1 VSGSVTTNEED
12 GVASGSNVP
21 ARRDPDMLVADIE
34 ATRDRLATTI
44 DQIVDR
50 ANPKNIARRGIES
63 VKARFVAPD
72 GSVRMETAGPVAGVV
87 VGVVVLV
94 VVLRRFVGQ

>member
-1 VSGSVTTNEED
+1 VVITTNEED
-12 GVASGSNVP
+12 GVASGSNAP
-21 ARRDPDMLVADIE
+21 AHRDPDRLVADIE

-50 ANPKNIARRGIES
+50 ANPKNVARRGINS

-72 GSVRMETAGPVAGVV
+72 GSVRMETVGPVAGAV

>member
-1 VSGSVTTNEED
+1 M
-12 GVASGSNVP
+12 ASGSNAP
-21 ARRDPDMLVADIE
+21 AHRDPDRLVADID

-50 ANPKNIARRGIES
+50 ANPKNVARRAMTS
-63 VKARFVAPD
+63 VKERFVAPD
-72 GSVRMETAGPVAGVV
+72 GSLRMETVGPVAGTVAGVV
-87 VGVVVLV
+87 VLI

>member
-1 VSGSVTTNEED
+1 M
-12 GVASGSNVP
+12 ASGQNLP
-21 ARRDPDMLVADIE
+21 AQRNPDQLVAEIE
-34 ATRDRLATTI
+34 VTRDRLASTI

-50 ANPKNIARRGIES
+50 ANPKNIARRGLES

-72 GSVRMETAGPVAGVV
+72 GSVRMGTAGPVAGGV
-87 VGVVVLV
+87 VGVVVLI

>member
-1 VSGSVTTNEED
+1 M
-12 GVASGSNVP
+12 ASGSNVP
-21 ARRDPDMLVADIE
+21 ARRDDPDALVADIE

-50 ANPKNIARRGIES
+50 ANPKNIARRGVEN

-72 GSVRMETAGPVAGVV
+72 GSVRMETVAPVAGAV
-87 VGVVVLV
+87 VGVLVLI
-94 VVLRRFVGQ
+94 VVLRRYVGQ